1 MKQGRSIRAIN
12 LESVWRNGPNTLPIP
27 DRGHWGIE
35 NRGHYVRDVT
45 VDEDRSPVRTDNG
58 PQLMACLRNFTIGVL
73 RVVNKAINIASE
85 LRKLASKPHL
95 PLQLLGL

>member
-1 MKQGRSIRAIN
+1 MQFPRSTRH
-12 LESVWRNGPNTLPIP
+12 
-27 DRGHWGIE
+27 RGL
-35 NRGHYVRDVT
+35 YVRDVT
-45 VDEDRSPVRTDNG
+45 VDEDRSSVRTDNG
-58 PQLMACLRNFTIGVL
+58 PQFIACLRNFTIGVL